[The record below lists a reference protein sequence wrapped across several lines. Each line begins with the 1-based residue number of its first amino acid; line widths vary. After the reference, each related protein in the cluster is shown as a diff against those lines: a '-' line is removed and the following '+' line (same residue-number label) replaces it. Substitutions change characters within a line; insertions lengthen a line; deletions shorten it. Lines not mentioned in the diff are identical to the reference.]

1 MNEMTIGQ
9 VAQQAGVQ
17 PSTLRYYER
26 IGILSAPKRV
36 SGQRRYTAD
45 VLKSLTF
52 IRVAKEAGFTLSE
65 IQTLFHGFSE
75 QAAPSIRWR
84 SLARQ
89 KLPEVE
95 ALIARAQNMKRV
107 LERGLDCE
115 CLRLDDCVI
124 LENEGSLVSR
134 P

>member
-52 IRVAKEAGFTLSE
+52 IRVA
-65 IQTLFHGFSE
+65 
-75 QAAPSIRWR
+75 
-84 SLARQ
+84 
-89 KLPEVE
+89 
-95 ALIARAQNMKRV
+95 
-107 LERGLDCE
+107 
-115 CLRLDDCVI
+115 
-124 LENEGSLVSR
+124 
-134 P
+134 